1 MDEQVRQ
8 AAIEDDGHLETVPR
22 RAPDGATIGWRCG
35 PASQAIIELRFA
47 LALTFAFF
55 GG

>member
-8 AAIEDDGHLETVPR
+8 AAIENDGHLETVPC
-22 RAPDGATIGWRCG
+22 RAPDGATFGERCG
-35 PASQAIIELRFA
+35 PASQAIIELRFT
-47 LALTFAFF
+47 LSLTFAFF